1 MPTPRALIEKNKK
14 IKSKALCPVDSAV
27 TGGNRPR
34 SMGRANGVGA
44 EECDHLVGKDVLL
57 GMAGSK
63 PTKASPRSA
72 SDSSMVAS
80 CDSGTPLS
88 LRPVFELP
96 PSEEE
101 TEAALSILKQ

>member
-1 MPTPRALIEKNKK
+1 
-14 IKSKALCPVDSAV
+14 
-27 TGGNRPR
+27 
-34 SMGRANGVGA
+34 MGRANGVST
-44 EECDHLVGKDVLL
+44 EDRDHLVGKDVLP
-57 GMAGSK
+57 GMGGSR

-72 SDSSMVAS
+72 SDSSMVAR

-88 LRPVFELP
+88 LRPVFEQP